1 MGIKETIIVDIR
13 KAFQRRR
20 RAETPLQSAV
30 RLRAK
35 YGAVLSKR
43 AQMPL
48 PKDVF
53 DEMWGDYSQSIAHA
67 REQVDRAPLRRGQ
80 ERPGQ
85 RHPAGQALVQRERQ
99 CDA

>member
-1 MGIKETIIVDIR
+1 MGIKETIIVAIR

-35 YGAVLSKR
+35 YGIVLSKR

-53 DEMWGDYSQSIAHA
+53 DEMWGDYS
-67 REQVDRAPLRRGQ
+67 
-80 ERPGQ
+80 
-85 RHPAGQALVQRERQ
+85 
-99 CDA
+99 

>member
-1 MGIKETIIVDIR
+1 MGIKETIFVDIR
-13 KAFQRRR
+13 KVFQRRR
-20 RAETPLQSAV
+20 RAEAPLQSAV

-35 YGAVLSKR
+35 YGVVLSKR

-53 DEMWGDYSQSIAHA
+53 DEWGDYSQSIAHA

-99 CDA
+99 SDA